1 MQLKNL
7 QDRKKVVVSLTH
19 IYTERPRDVER
30 SYDCKEPRQ
39 ISKLYMHDT
48 QENYDL
54 TNYHNISSNTSP
66 LFEPTPLWQK
76 QKSNLNHSVLE
87 LNDHESTG
95 KLLKSSSKK
104 HMLFKSIFIDGIL
117 FIVEL
122 LCSKL
127 YSFCSYS

>member
-1 MQLKNL
+1 MKDL
-7 QDRKKVVVSLTH
+7 QDPKKVVFSLTYL
-19 IYTERPRDVER
+19 YTERPKDVER

-48 QENYDL
+48 QENNDL

-95 KLLKSSSKK
+95 KLLKNSSKK
-104 HMLFKSIFIDGIL
+104 RMLSKSIFIDRLL
-117 FIVEL
+117 FIVRL
-122 LCSKL
+122 M
-127 YSFCSYS
+127 YR